1 MSRGFVKEGDQEDVP
16 FVPPRA
22 FLPPGMP
29 NYVTPSGLK
38 ALMDEREALL
48 HERAQFEGLNENDQR
63 VSVNLIN
70 AKLLLLE
77 DRIAS
82 ARVIDPKNQPQ
93 DEIRFGATVTLL
105 TETTNEIQTLQLT
118 GVDEADISKGKISFL
133 SPLAKVIVNKKAGD
147 KIRFKRVK
155 DEVVFVVMKVS
166 YE

>member
-133 SPLAKVIVNKKAGD
+133 SPLAKVIVNKKVGD

-155 DEVVFVVMKVS
+155 DEVVFVVMKMT